1 MRREKFSRS
10 HASQIVTLVFIL
22 LAIQG
27 VLFLF
32 ARDEASIPVEK
43 REVNS
48 GLAINRDTSRQGYKK
63 SEKQILTTREGV
75 GEKPGRRAESES
87 VNSGLFPYR
96 PKKEDYNSFK
106 EEKRSIQPVQ
116 LNTADSV
123 ELVSLPG
130 IGPYYARKII
140 QYREKLGGY
149 AEKEQLME
157 IFGIDQER
165 FNMFSG
171 RITVDSTYISKID
184 LKEATYEQLSG
195 NPYIGG
201 YLARSIIRFR
211 ESRRDMVTDL
221 SALLMSNIIKIELYK
236 ILKFYIR

>member
-1 MRREKFSRS
+1 MRREKFSKS

-32 ARDEASIPVEK
+32 GKDEAEMPQEK
-43 REVNS
+43 RVNYRDI
-48 GLAINRDTSRQGYKK
+48 AVNRDTSGQDYKK
-63 SEKQILTTREGV
+63 SENPARKSQERVE
-75 GEKPGRRAESES
+75 EKSES
-87 VNSGLFPYR
+87 RVETVNSGLFPYR

-106 EEKRSIQPVQ
+106 EEKRVIKSVQ

-140 QYREKLGGY
+140 QYREKLGGF

-171 RITVDSTYISKID
+171 RITVDSTLISKID
-184 LKEATYEQLSG
+184 IKEATFEQLSV

-211 ESRRDMVTDL
+211 ESRSGMETDL
-221 SALLMSNIIKIELYK
+221 STLLMSNIIKIDLYK
-236 ILKFYIR
+236 ILKYYIR

>member
-1 MRREKFSRS
+1 MRREKFSKS

-32 ARDEASIPVEK
+32 ARDEAAMPVEK
-43 REVNS
+43 REDNLSLVLKS
-48 GLAINRDTSRQGYKK
+48 DTSRQEYKK
-63 SEKQILTTREGV
+63 SGKQIRPTGESV
-75 GEKPGRRAESES
+75 GEKSGRRLESDK
-87 VNSGLFPYR
+87 SGLFPYR

-171 RITVDSTYISKID
+171 RIIVDSTYISKMD

-236 ILKFYIR
+236 ILKYYIR

>member
-1 MRREKFSRS
+1 MRREKFSKS

-32 ARDEASIPVEK
+32 ARDEAAIPQEK
-43 REVNS
+43 RENYGSLVINS
-48 GLAINRDTSRQGYKK
+48 DTSRQEYKK
-63 SEKQILTTREGV
+63 
-75 GEKPGRRAESES
+75 GEKPIQNIRERVEQRSERRVESTK
-87 VNSGLFPYR
+87 SGLFPYR
-96 PKKEDYNSFK
+96 PKKEDFNSFK
-106 EEKRSIQPVQ
+106 EEKKAIQPVQ

-140 QYREKLGGY
+140 QYREKLGGF
-149 AEKEQLME
+149 AEKEQLLE

-184 LKEATYEQLSG
+184 LQEATYEKLSS

-211 ESRRDMVTDL
+211 ESRSDMVTDL
-221 SALLMSNIIKIELYK
+221 SALLMSNIIKIELYN

>member
-1 MRREKFSRS
+1 MRREKFSKS

-32 ARDEASIPVEK
+32 ARDEAAIPQEK
-43 REVNS
+43 RENYGTIVANS
-48 GLAINRDTSRQGYKK
+48 DTSRQEYKK
-63 SEKQILTTREGV
+63 SEKPVVKTSERVE
-75 GEKPGRRAESES
+75 EKVESRVEPTK
-87 VNSGLFPYR
+87 SGLFPYR

-116 LNTADSV
+116 LNTANSV

-140 QYREKLGGY
+140 QYREKLGGF
-149 AEKEQLME
+149 AEKEQLLE

-171 RITVDSTYISKID
+171 RITVDSTFISKID
-184 LKEATYEQLSG
+184 LKEASYEQLSG

-211 ESRRDMVTDL
+211 ESRADVVTDL
-221 SALLMSNIIKIELYK
+221 STLLIANIIKIELYN

>member
-1 MRREKFSRS
+1 MRREKFSKS

-32 ARDEASIPVEK
+32 ARDEAAIPQEK
-43 REVNS
+43 REDYGTLVVNS
-48 GLAINRDTSRQGYKK
+48 DTSCQEYKK
-63 SEKQILTTREGV
+63 SEKTVVKSPDRMEEMRES
-75 GEKPGRRAESES
+75 KAESTK
-87 VNSGLFPYR
+87 SGLFPYR
-96 PKKEDYNSFK
+96 PKKEDYNSYK
-106 EEKRSIQPVQ
+106 EEKRSVQSVQ

-140 QYREKLGGY
+140 QYREKLGGF

-184 LKEATYEQLSG
+184 IQEATYEQLSG

-211 ESRRDMVTDL
+211 ESRAGVVTDL
-221 SALLMSNIIKIELYK
+221 STLLISNIIKIELYN

>member
-1 MRREKFSRS
+1 MRREKFSKS

-32 ARDEASIPVEK
+32 ARDEAALPREK
-43 REVNS
+43 RDGKISLAVN
-48 GLAINRDTSRQGYKK
+48 NDTSRQEYKK
-63 SEKQILTTREGV
+63 SEKQVQPNRESIVDKSGSRV
-75 GEKPGRRAESES
+75 ESS
-87 VNSGLFPYR
+87 KSGLFPYR
-96 PKKEDYNSFK
+96 PKKEDDNSFK

-116 LNTADSV
+116 LNTADST

>member
-1 MRREKFSRS
+1 MRREKFSKS

-27 VLFLF
+27 VIFLF
-32 ARDEASIPVEK
+32 ARDEAIMPQEK
-43 REVNS
+43 RENYES
-48 GLAINRDTSRQGYKK
+48 LAVNRDTSRQEYKK
-63 SEKQILTTREGV
+63 SEKPIQTSR
-75 GEKPGRRAESES
+75 ES
-87 VNSGLFPYR
+87 VEEKAGSRVKPAKSGLFPYR

-123 ELVSLPG
+123 ELVALPG

-140 QYREKLGGY
+140 KYREKLGGY

-165 FNMFSG
+165 FDMFSEK
-171 RITVDSTYISKID
+171 ITVDSTYISKID
-184 LKEATYEQLSG
+184 IKEATYEQLSG

-211 ESRRDMVTDL
+211 ESRRDVVTDL

>member
-1 MRREKFSRS
+1 
-10 HASQIVTLVFIL
+10 
-22 LAIQG
+22 
-27 VLFLF
+27 
-32 ARDEASIPVEK
+32 
-43 REVNS
+43 
-48 GLAINRDTSRQGYKK
+48 
-63 SEKQILTTREGV
+63 
-75 GEKPGRRAESES
+75 
-87 VNSGLFPYR
+87 
-96 PKKEDYNSFK
+96 
-106 EEKRSIQPVQ
+106 
-116 LNTADSV
+116 
-123 ELVSLPG
+123 
-130 IGPYYARKII
+130 
-140 QYREKLGGY
+140 
-149 AEKEQLME
+149 ME